1 MKFELPKKLRTLTG
15 VAALALSGLV
25 AAPVAAEGQKV
36 VVAHSTTSFA
46 FLTFFVAEAM
56 NYFEEAGV
64 EVEDVRTGS
73 GSKAMAAMVN
83 GDANIYIGSTATAF
97 KSRAKGV
104 PVKIIAPVVRQLTTS
119 IVVSEE
125 WAKSHNVTKASPLDE
140 KLAALKGARLA
151 VSGPGSGGD
160 QTVRY
165 VAAEAG
171 LDPDR
176 DLQIVPMGSNAST
189 YMSAMDAGQIDGF
202 AISPPAIHVAEKEFN
217 STILINLAAGELPSM
232 DGYFYIGML
241 ARDDWYTENMDA
253 AARVVKGLK
262 MAMDAVHDPKLN
274 AVAAQATYEKYYSDM
289 DRELFQRVW
298 DDQTNSVPKSLDMD
312 NATLTGILDFYNRFA
327 ETPISADLIPETV
340 TTDVVDAALA
350 LK

>member
-1 MKFELPKKLRTLTG
+1 MFLNKIKGAGKVL
-15 VAALALSGLV
+15 ALALAGTAVSAPAM
-25 AAPVAAEGQKV
+25 AADKV

-46 FLTFFVAEAM
+46 FLTFFVADAM
-56 NYFEEAGV
+56 NYFDETGV

-97 KSRAKGV
+97 KSREKGV

-119 IVVSEE
+119 IVVSED
-125 WAKSHNVTKASPLDE
+125 WAKQHNVTKDSPLDE

-160 QTVRY
+160 QTIRY

-171 LDPDR
+171 LNPDR
-176 DLQIVPMGSNAST
+176 DLQIVPMGNNAST

-241 ARDDWYTENMDA
+241 ARDDWYTENLDA

-262 MAMDAVHDPKLN
+262 MAMDAVHDPEMN
-274 AVAAQATYEKYYSDM
+274 ATAAQATYEKYYSEM
-289 DRELFQRVW
+289 DRDLFQRVW
-298 DDQTNSVPKSLDMD
+298 DDQTKSVPTSLEMSDETVK
-312 NATLTGILDFYNRFA
+312 AVIDFYNTFA
-327 ETPISADLIPETV
+327 ETPISPDLIPETV
-340 TTDVVDAALA
+340 TSEVVDAAMA
-350 LK
+350 LQ

>member
-1 MKFELPKKLRTLTG
+1 MLLNTLKGASRIIALVLAGT
-15 VAALALSGLV
+15 VAS
-25 AAPVAAEGQKV
+25 APAYAEDKV

-56 NYFEEAGV
+56 NYFDETGV
-64 EVEDVRTGS
+64 VVEDVRTGS

-104 PVKIIAPVVRQLTTS
+104 PVKLIAPVVRQLTTS

-125 WAKSHNVTKASPLDE
+125 WSKKHNITKDSPLDE
-140 KLAALKGARLA
+140 KLAALKGARIA

-171 LDPDR
+171 LNPDR
-176 DLQIVPMGSNAST
+176 DMEIVAMGSNSST
-189 YMSAMDAGQIDGF
+189 YMSAMNAGQIDGF

-217 STILINLAAGELPSM
+217 STILVNLAAGELPSM

-241 ARDDWYTENMDA
+241 ARDDWYSQNLDA
-253 AARVVKGLK
+253 AARVIKGLK
-262 MAMDAVHDPKLN
+262 MAMDAVHDPELN
-274 AVAAQATYEKYYSDM
+274 PKAAQATYEKFYSDM

-298 DDQTNSVPKSLDMD
+298 DDQSNSVPSDLSMD
-312 NATLTGILDFYNRFA
+312 TETVTAVIDFYNRFA

-340 TTDVVDAALA
+340 TSEVTDAAMA